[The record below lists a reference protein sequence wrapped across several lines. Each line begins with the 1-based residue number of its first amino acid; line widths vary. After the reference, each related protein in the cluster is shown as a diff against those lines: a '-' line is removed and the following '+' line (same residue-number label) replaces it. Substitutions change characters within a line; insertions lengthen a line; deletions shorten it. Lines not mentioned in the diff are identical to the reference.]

1 MVSDRVLRDAATKVA
16 PEMSSG
22 EIREAIIGEEPAGK
36 VRPDKF
42 LAELF
47 PDVNRSRIQR
57 AIEYGEILVNGVPV
71 TRKQRFKSGDQVMLM
86 LPALTGDAPKAVAIP
101 LDIVFED
108 EEIIVVNKAPGMV
121 THPGNGTGDDTLVHA
136 LLAHCEGKLSR
147 INGEDR
153 PGIVHRLDKDTSG
166 LIVAAKTDTACSRLI
181 AAFKGRDLTK
191 EYLALACGCP
201 DTQSGTIETGI
212 ARHATH
218 RTRMSVVDDGK
229 AAHTDWEVIAS
240 RAPVTLFR
248 CHIHTGRTHQIRV
261 HLSHLGHPI
270 IGDRLYGF
278 HPSRLSTLKL
288 KASRPLLHAWRLAF
302 SHPVTGEALQ
312 FEIPPPPD
320 FNPWVEWIYEG
331 ESAIPPIFA

>member
-1 MVSDRVLRDAATKVA
+1 
-16 PEMSSG
+16 MSSS
-22 EIREAIIGEEPAGK
+22 EIRETIIGEQPLGK
-36 VRPDKF
+36 IRPDKF

-57 AIEYGEILVNGVPV
+57 AIEYGEILINGVPV
-71 TRKQRFKSGDQVMLM
+71 VKKQRFEPGDHVKLI
-86 LPALTGDAPKAVAIP
+86 LPPLTSDVPQAVSIP
-101 LDIVFED
+101 LDVVFED

-121 THPGNGTGDDTLVHA
+121 THPGNGTGEDTLVHA
-136 LLAHCEGKLSR
+136 LLAHCGGKLSR

-166 LIVAAKTDTACSRLI
+166 LIVAAKTDVACRRLI
-181 AAFKGRDLTK
+181 DTFKSRELTK

-201 DTQSGTIETGI
+201 DKQSGTIETGI
-212 ARHATH
+212 ARHPTR

-229 AAHTDWEVIAS
+229 EARTDWEVKAS

-278 HPSRLSTLKL
+278 HPSRISGLKL
-288 KASRPLLHAWRLAF
+288 KAARPLLHAWRLAF
-302 SHPVTGEALQ
+302 SHPVTQEALQ
-312 FEIPPPPD
+312 FEISPPTD

-331 ESAIPPIFA
+331 HSSSPSILA